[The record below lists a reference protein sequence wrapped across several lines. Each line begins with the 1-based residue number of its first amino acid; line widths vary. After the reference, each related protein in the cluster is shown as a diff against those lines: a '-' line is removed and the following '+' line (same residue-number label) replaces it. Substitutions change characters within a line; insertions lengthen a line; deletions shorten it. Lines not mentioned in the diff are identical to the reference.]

1 MRNVAILCI
10 LLCVTSPAFA
20 QLSYPPEMPGAD
32 VEAYH
37 TSDDVDLNIYIFK
50 PDNFSPRK
58 RYPAAIFF
66 FGGGWRRGSP
76 EQFLEQSK
84 YLASR
89 GMFALVADY
98 RVADRNGA
106 KVTDCLSDAKA
117 AIRWTRANAK
127 RLGIAAQRFVAC
139 GGSAGGH
146 LAAATGLVPGFEH
159 DDQELDISSVP
170 NALVLFNPATVLA
183 PYNGIPM
190 DEKRIKPLRE
200 RIGADNKSVSPIHH
214 VKPGNPPTLIFH
226 GKADTTVPIETSIAF
241 TKAMN
246 DAGNDCT
253 LRQYDDEVHGFFNFG
268 RGDGSNYID
277 TVTAMDRFFVK
288 LGYLS
293 GEPTVR

>member
-1 MRNVAILCI
+1 MCNAAILCI

-159 DDQELDISSVP
+159 DDQDMVEFDLALSKEERDRLGITREQWDDIQLP
-170 NALVLFNPATVLA
+170 LVGHV
-183 PYNGIPM
+183 
-190 DEKRIKPLRE
+190 RIKRLAESLVEEERGYNRRPMVMLTVCMGRRAEQIEVNLTDRSDFSYPLL
-200 RIGADNKSVSPIHH
+200 IGADALKRLGAVVDPSLKMTAGSPR
-214 VKPGNPPTLIFH
+214 
-226 GKADTTVPIETSIAF
+226 
-241 TKAMN
+241 
-246 DAGNDCT
+246 CT
-253 LRQYDDEVHGFFNFG
+253 LDMDEQL
-268 RGDGSNYID
+268 DA
-277 TVTAMDRFFVK
+277 TTEAA
-288 LGYLS
+288 
-293 GEPTVR
+293 EAQ